1 MKSILSFIAGLVV
14 GAGLIIA
21 IGYISSN
28 QAAEPDNGIT
38 LFENEGESI
47 GSESRYKVIQVVD
60 GGALAIE
67 IFDEIWMPTELAVLL
82 LDESGNGFYDNQIIT
97 VPKDQCLRQLGLY
110 RYINKDNIPKT
121 VPVVAI
127 RNK

>member
-1 MKSILSFIAGLVV
+1 MVSHSLRTKVKA
-14 GAGLIIA
+14 
-21 IGYISSN
+21 
-28 QAAEPDNGIT
+28 
-38 LFENEGESI
+38 
-47 GSESRYKVIQVVD
+47 SESRDKVIQVVD

-110 RYINKDNIPKT
+110 RYINKDDKPKT

>member
-1 MKSILSFIAGLVV
+1 MKSFLSFIAGLVV

-21 IGYISSN
+21 IGYISGN

-38 LFENEGESI
+38 IFENEGERI
-47 GSESRYKVIQVVD
+47 GTESRYKVIQVVD

-67 IFDEIWMPTELAVLL
+67 IYDELWMPTELAVLF
-82 LDESGNGFYDNQIIT
+82 LDESGNGFYDNQVIT
-97 VPKDQCLRQLGLY
+97 VPKGKCIRQLGLY
-110 RYINKDNIPKT
+110 RYINKDNISKT

>member
-1 MKSILSFIAGLVV
+1 MKSILSFLAGLVV

-21 IGYISSN
+21 IGYISNN
-28 QAAEPDNGIT
+28 QAAGPDNGIT

-67 IFDEIWMPTELAVLL
+67 IFDEFWMPTELAVLFW
-82 LDESGNGFYDNQIIT
+82 DESGNGFYDNQVIT
-97 VPKDQCLRQLGLY
+97 VPKGQCLRQLGLY

>member
-47 GSESRYKVIQVVD
+47 
-60 GGALAIE
+60 
-67 IFDEIWMPTELAVLL
+67 
-82 LDESGNGFYDNQIIT
+82 
-97 VPKDQCLRQLGLY
+97 
-110 RYINKDNIPKT
+110 
-121 VPVVAI
+121 
-127 RNK
+127 

>member
-1 MKSILSFIAGLVV
+1 MKSFLSFIAGLVV

-21 IGYISSN
+21 IGYVSGN
-28 QAAEPDNGIT
+28 QTTEPDNGIT
-38 LFENEGESI
+38 IFENEGEKI
-47 GSESRYKVIQVVD
+47 GTESRYKVIQVVD

-67 IFDEIWMPTELAVLL
+67 IHDELWMPTELAVLFW
-82 LDESGNGFYDNQIIT
+82 DESGNGFYDNQVIT
-97 VPKDQCLRQLGLY
+97 IPKGQCLRQLGLY

-127 RNK
+127 RKK

>member
-28 QAAEPDNGIT
+28 QTAEPDNGIT

-47 GSESRYKVIQVVD
+47 GTESRYKVIQVVD

-67 IFDEIWMPTELAVLL
+67 IYDEIWMPTELAVLF
-82 LDESGNGFYDNQIIT
+82 LDESGNGFYDNQVIT
-97 VPKDQCLRQLGLY
+97 VPKGQYLRQLGLY

>member
-1 MKSILSFIAGLVV
+1 MKSFLSFLAGLVT

-21 IGYISSN
+21 VGYIIGD

-38 LFENEGESI
+38 LFENEGERI
-47 GSESRYKVIQVVD
+47 GTESRYRVIQVVD

-67 IFDEIWMPTELAVLL
+67 IFDEIWMPTELAVLFM
-82 LDESGNGFYDNQIIT
+82 DESGNGFYDNQVIT
-97 VPKDQCLRQLGLY
+97 VPKGQCLRQLGLY
-110 RYINKDNIPKT
+110 RYINKDNIAKT

-127 RNK
+127 REK

>member
-1 MKSILSFIAGLVV
+1 MKSFLSFIAGLVV

-21 IGYISSN
+21 IGYISGN

-38 LFENEGESI
+38 IFENEGERIGTESI
-47 GSESRYKVIQVVD
+47 YKVIQVVD

-67 IFDEIWMPTELAVLL
+67 IYDELWMPTELAVLFW
-82 LDESGNGFYDNQIIT
+82 DESGNGFYDNQVIT
-97 VPKDQCLRQLGLY
+97 VPKGKCIRQLGLY
-110 RYINKDNIPKT
+110 RYINKDNISKT

>member
-1 MKSILSFIAGLVV
+1 MKSFLSFIAGLVV

-38 LFENEGESI
+38 IFENEGERI
-47 GSESRYKVIQVVD
+47 GTESRYKVIQVVD

-67 IFDEIWMPTELAVLL
+67 IYDELWMPTELAVLF
-82 LDESGNGFYDNQIIT
+82 LDESGNGFYDNQVIT
-97 VPKDQCLRQLGLY
+97 VPKGKCIRQLGLY
-110 RYINKDNIPKT
+110 RYINKDNISKT

>member
-1 MKSILSFIAGLVV
+1 MKSFLSFIAGLVV

-21 IGYISSN
+21 IGYISGN

-38 LFENEGESI
+38 IFENEGERIGTESI
-47 GSESRYKVIQVVD
+47 YKVIQVVD

-67 IFDEIWMPTELAVLL
+67 IYDELWMPTELAVLF
-82 LDESGNGFYDNQIIT
+82 LDESGNGFYDNQVIT
-97 VPKDQCLRQLGLY
+97 VPKGKCIRQLGLY
-110 RYINKDNIPKT
+110 RYINKDNISKT